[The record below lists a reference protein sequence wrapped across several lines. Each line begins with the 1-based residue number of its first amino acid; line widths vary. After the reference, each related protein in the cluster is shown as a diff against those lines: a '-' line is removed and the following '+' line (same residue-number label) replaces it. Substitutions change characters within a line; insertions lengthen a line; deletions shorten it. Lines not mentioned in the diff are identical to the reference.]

1 MTGCP
6 LLMLT
11 KLNQDGTWFC
21 LFLTGKLLKWVGK
34 RRNDLWSPC
43 LFFATC
49 GFLNQVFEGWCE
61 LSLFF
66 ATPRISFFTQSFSFS
81 PLFYKKHL
89 EWTISGVPLPLHPRP
104 RTGVKAVQ
112 RTRSAFAALKKD
124 GTVVT
129 WGDSVN
135 FRSLSRFLVWWRNAS
150 MCECKYP
157 PWN

>member
-1 MTGCP
+1 
-6 LLMLT
+6 MLT
-11 KLNQDGTWFC
+11 KLNQDGIWFC

-34 RRNDLWSPC
+34 RRNDLWSPY

-49 GFLNQVFEGWCE
+49 GFLNQVLKVDANCRY
-61 LSLFF
+61 FF
-66 ATPRISFFTQSFSFS
+66 ATARISFFLKVF
-81 PLFYKKHL
+81 LFHPFL
-89 EWTISGVPLPLHPRP
+89 RTNLFEWTISGVPLPLHPRP

-112 RTRSAFAALKKD
+112 RTRSAFAALKAD

-135 FRSLSRFLVWWRNAS
+135 FRSLSRLLVWWRNTS